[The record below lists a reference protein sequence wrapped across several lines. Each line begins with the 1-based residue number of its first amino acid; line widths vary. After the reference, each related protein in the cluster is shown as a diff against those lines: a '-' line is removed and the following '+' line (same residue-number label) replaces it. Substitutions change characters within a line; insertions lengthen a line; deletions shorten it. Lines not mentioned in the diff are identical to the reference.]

1 MTALSEDQ
9 ESASEDQESADTA
22 ATLQWPQIDAAVL
35 GLPDLAVIDDEEAVS
50 INELVASFEQAAH
63 GTSFLAWR
71 SYQVAAELH
80 TRLVEPTMDDDTD
93 WIDQRAQCAMRI
105 AASLAISQLTAESL
119 LGEAIALR
127 DRLPLVSACLCDG
140 VLTKAQTVAIIGRTD
155 LVGGEHIGEV
165 DAAITKELRK
175 RRGRWSPQAIRDLAD
190 RIVFRHDP
198 EAVRER
204 RKHAKGQR
212 AVWVEDL
219 GDGMATLAASMT
231 AENARIAVA
240 AVQALAGTV
249 CSKDG
254 RGKRARNSDAAFA
267 LLSGTR
273 FECQCGRA
281 ECDAE
286 IPEPGTLPPAQARI
300 VLHVVCEETTLTDP
314 DNTTPAHMNGYGV
327 ISAEH
332 ARELAQRPDAV
343 IKPINPQPAP
353 AQPTPTPPGDLSD
366 DATTPLPEVRGA
378 QATSLEGP
386 GETASDTTPPVC
398 DVPEAASVDDGIPPL
413 PEVRGALAAGLSKDR
428 ASLRAGTASKSQG
441 LEGPGEKPSK
451 PATDKPVNCEKPTRG
466 NPDFWRRIPE
476 PEPTPLPPSA
486 ILPGLAPHLP
496 SDPYRPSTALI
507 TYILSREGT
516 CSVPGCTKPA
526 WECEL
531 DHVSE
536 YNHDDPYAGGHTDP
550 AGIGAKCRFHHLAK
564 TLTDFIDDQVLDEH
578 GRPHTT
584 WITPEGLVLPGR
596 ADSIIDIV
604 PALGRI
610 RWQPADTRTRPR
622 VIFDG
627 TGELPKK
634 RRRPRTVDKHLRRQ
648 RERLRNRLRIEA
660 EPPPPF

>member
-1 MTALSEDQ
+1 MSIE
-9 ESASEDQESADTA
+9 EYADDA
-22 ATLQWPQIDAAVL
+22 VYWPQVDAAVL
-35 GLPDLAVIDDEEAVS
+35 GVPDLAVIDDDKAVS
-50 INELVASFEQAAH
+50 INDMVASFGHIER
-63 GTSFLAWR
+63 GKSYFSWL
-71 SYQVAAELH
+71 SYQIAAELH

-105 AASLAISQLTAESL
+105 AASLAISQLTAECL

-155 LVGGEHIGEV
+155 LVGGDHIGEV

-300 VLHVVCEETTLTDP
+300 VLHVVCEETTLTDES
-314 DNTTPAHMNGYGV
+314 NTTPAHMNGFGV

-366 DATTPLPEVRGA
+366 DATTPIPEVRGA

-398 DVPEAASVDDGIPPL
+398 DVPEAASVDEGIPPL

-428 ASLRAGTASKSQG
+428 ASLRAGTASKSPS
-441 LEGPGEKPSK
+441 LEGPGETPSETT
-451 PATDKPVNCEKPTRG
+451 TDRPLNCEKPTRG

-476 PEPTPLPPSA
+476 PTPPQPPPPPMLSA
-486 ILPGLAPHLP
+486 VPPGLAPHLR
-496 SDPYRPSTALI
+496 SDPYRPSTALV

-531 DHVSE
+531 DHVCE

-564 TLTDFIDDQVLDEH
+564 TLTDFVDDQILDEN

-610 RWQPADTRTRPR
+610 RWRPADTRTRPR